1 MLTIR
6 AGTPG
11 DRAFVVSTML
21 KSLRSGC
28 HFYRKMDKI
37 AFQKNY
43 NRIVDRLLDIA
54 EVRVACLIEDPD
66 IIIGYAICRDSV
78 LDYVYVKS
86 LWRQK
91 GIAKS
96 LCGGVTTV
104 SHLTSVAEPII
115 LKHGIRFNPF
125 I

>member
-6 AGTPG
+6 PG
-11 DRAFVVSTML
+11 QDSDRPFIVSTML

-28 HFYRKMDKI
+28 HLYRKMDKI
-37 AFQKNY
+37 AFSHNY
-43 NRIVDRLLDIA
+43 NQIVDRLLNTA
-54 EVRVACLIEDPD
+54 EVRVACLTEDPD

-115 LKHGIRFNPF
+115 IKHGIRFNPF